1 MSLPKEPRQL
11 MINLMYLV
19 LTALLAMNV
28 SSEILNAFKT
38 IGKSISNSNK
48 SVTSRNEAFT
58 TSFQDFINDPKASP
72 EKKKKVSDA
81 LLLAEEVNNKTKA
94 VVSQIDAYK
103 EMIIQAS
110 GGRDD
115 KGEIKRIDDLDGGTR
130 VMIEE
135 GNGAKLLSMLKTYK
149 EDVAGLVPLLESKE
163 MKAAGNGNNPD
174 IFKNLPLDFTVSA
187 NEENPTNDWAY
198 YNFHMSPT
206 IANVTLLDKYIS
218 DVRASQAMALDEI
231 WSRATG
237 EKKEK
242 TFVAPKVFNDYAIIV
257 AADNNY
263 VLPGEK
269 FHAKI
274 MMGTYNKNLKNLSF
288 TVNGQNVN
296 VVDGMAD
303 FSAIAPNAIGPK
315 DISVTARFMDTVTNE
330 NGEKTLK
337 PMTIT
342 LPKPVQYFVGESQ
355 ASISL
360 DKMNVFYMGVDN
372 PITLSV
378 SGIQAGNIS
387 PVSENC
393 TLTKD
398 PSGVNKYIVRPTKA
412 GVKAKISLVGK
423 LPDGSSKT
431 FGPFE
436 YRVKNIPD
444 PYPVIAGKRGGTACA
459 NEMRVQAAVFA
470 KLDAFDFDVK
480 FEVVSFDIFYTPKRG
495 ESMEGSGKG
504 FYLSGPSADP
514 SVKAIMDALKPG
526 GKLYFDNIR
535 VKMPDGRIRNVG
547 SLVYVI
553 NC

>member
-48 SVTSRNEAFT
+48 AVESRNELF
-58 TSFQDFINDPKASP
+58 SGEFQKFLDDPKASP

-81 LLLAEEVNNKTKA
+81 MGLVEQVNNKTKA
-94 VVSQIDAYK
+94 LVAQIESYK

-135 GNGAKLLSMLKTYK
+135 GNGAKFLEALKTFK
-149 EDVAGLVPLLESKE
+149 TDIAGLVPIDDKVIT
-163 MKAAGNGNNPD
+163 APGNGASQE
-174 IFKNLPLDFTVSA
+174 IYKNLPLDFSVTPS
-187 NEENPTNDWAY
+187 EENKNSDWSY

-218 DVRASQAMALDEI
+218 DVRASQAMALDQI
-231 WSRATG
+231 WAKATG
-237 EKKEK
+237 ERREK
-242 TFVAPKVFNDYAIIV
+242 PFVNPKVFNEYAIIV
-257 AADNNY
+257 SADNNY

-269 FHAKI
+269 FHARI

-288 TVNGQNVN
+288 QVNGQNVN
-296 VVDGMAD
+296 VVDGVAD
-303 FSAIAPNAIGPK
+303 YSTIAPTAIGPK
-315 DISVTARFMDTVTNE
+315 TINVTARFNDTITNE
-330 NGEKTLK
+330 NGEKVIK
-337 PMTIT
+337 PVTVT

-360 DKMNVFYMGVDN
+360 DKMNVFYVGVDN
-372 PITLSV
+372 PITISA
-378 SGIQAGNIS
+378 SGIPAGSIS
-387 PVSENC
+387 PVTENC
-393 TLTKD
+393 TLTKTG
-398 PSGVNKYIVRPTKA
+398 GVNQYIVRPTKA
-412 GVKAKISLVGK
+412 GTKAKISLVGT
-423 LPDGSSKT
+423 LADGSKKT
-431 FGPFE
+431 FDPFE

-444 PYPVIAGKRGGTACA
+444 PYPVIAGKRGGQACA
-459 NEMRVQAAVFA
+459 NELRVQQAVFA

-480 FEVVSFDIFYTPKRG
+480 FEVVSFDVFYTPKRG
-495 ESMEGSGKG
+495 EPLEGTSKS
-504 FYLSGPSADP
+504 FYLNGPNADP
-514 SVKAIMDALKPG
+514 SVRSVMDALKPG

-535 VKMPDGRIRNVG
+535 VKMPDGRIRNIG
-547 SLVYVI
+547 SVVYVI